1 LNAQPNFFNEL
12 RSKRMKAIKNVDIR
26 AFIPSKDYEQSKTFY
41 TELGFVG
48 EYVTDDLTLFESDQ
62 CTFFLQRFYNKELA
76 ENLMFQLIVL
86 DIDGAFEMATN
97 SKHKTKITPIQQ
109 EHWGKVF
116 YLWGP
121 SGELWHVTQ
130 LVNN

>member
-1 LNAQPNFFNEL
+1 
-12 RSKRMKAIKNVDIR
+12 MKAMKNVDIK

-76 ENLMFQLIVL
+76 ENLMLQLIVL
-86 DIDGAFEMATN
+86 DIDGAFGMATN
-97 SKHKTKITPIQQ
+97 SKHKTKSHLFSKNIGVKCFIYGVHQ
-109 EHWGKVF
+109 
-116 YLWGP
+116 
-121 SGELWHVTQ
+121 
-130 LVNN
+130 VNYGM